1 MHEFPADLSKY
12 LLIKYSE
19 NLALSREQAVFIDTC
34 CSRLDFMDCEM
45 HFLNQIK
52 IQIKSHNQCQTQRDR
67 AVYHQNGHN
76 HRRYNHQTRSTLA
89 KLHNSIQQLHNG
101 KHAVW

>member
-1 MHEFPADLSKY
+1 LLEFPADLSKY

-45 HFLNQIK
+45 HFF
-52 IQIKSHNQCQTQRDR
+52 KSDQDPN
-67 AVYHQNGHN
+67 
-76 HRRYNHQTRSTLA
+76 
-89 KLHNSIQQLHNG
+89 
-101 KHAVW
+101 